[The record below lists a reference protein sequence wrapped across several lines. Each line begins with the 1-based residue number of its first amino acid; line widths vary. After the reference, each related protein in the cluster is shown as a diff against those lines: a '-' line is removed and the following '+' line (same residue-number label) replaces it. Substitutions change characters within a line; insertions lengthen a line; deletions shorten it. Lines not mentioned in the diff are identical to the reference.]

1 MTSEPADSPDTD
13 PNPVVMGW
21 AEYVSFPEWKVDAVR
36 AKVDTGARIS
46 ALHVDSVRK
55 LMDGRIRFEIVLHLE
70 QKHLRV
76 TAEANILRLSR
87 IKSSNGQFEER
98 YIVPARVRLGVIE
111 REIEVS
117 LVSRP
122 EMVFRMLLGRDALAG
137 FLIDPIRQGLLGGPR
152 PLPAGGDSA
161 DGDFGEGHA

>member
-1 MTSEPADSPDTD
+1 MSEPADSPE
-13 PNPVVMGW
+13 PAASPVVMGW

-152 PLPAGGDSA
+152 PLPTGADSA

>member
-1 MTSEPADSPDTD
+1 M
-13 PNPVVMGW
+13 
-21 AEYVSFPEWKVDAVR
+21 
-36 AKVDTGARIS
+36 
-46 ALHVDSVRK
+46 
-55 LMDGRIRFEIVLHLE
+55 
-70 QKHLRV
+70 

-152 PLPAGGDSA
+152 PLPTGADSA